1 MEQMAKK
8 EKRRADKSNASRTR
22 THERKQAVIEA
33 LKESLG
39 IVTTACINAG
49 IDRSTFYEWVKNDAE
64 FAKAVDDIED
74 VTLDYVEG
82 KLLQNVKDNDTQSI
96 LFYLKTKGKRRGYT
110 ERTEIQADIT
120 SGGKAFAGFSS
131 VLPHYPNIEQ
141 VVAEL
146 EHNRTTE
153 E

>member
-1 MEQMAKK
+1 MANK
-8 EKRRADKSNASRTR
+8 EKGKADTSRTR
-22 THERKQAVIEA
+22 TQERKQAVIEA
-33 LKESLG
+33 LQESLG

-49 IDRSTFYEWVKNDAE
+49 VSRSQFYEWLKNDKE
-64 FAKAVDDIED
+64 FAKAVEDIED
-74 VTLDYVEG
+74 VTLDFVEG

-120 SGGKAFAGFSS
+120 SGGKAFTGFSS

-141 VVAEL
+141 AVAEQ
-146 EHNRTTE
+146 EQNRPTE

>member
-1 MEQMAKK
+1 MANK
-8 EKRRADKSNASRTR
+8 EKGKTDKSNASRTR
-22 THERKQAVIEA
+22 TQLRKQSVIEA
-33 LKESLG
+33 LKKSLG

-49 IDRSTFYEWVKNDAE
+49 IDRSTFYDWVKNDFE

-74 VTLDYVEG
+74 VTLDFVEG
-82 KLLQNVKDNDTQSI
+82 KLLQNVKENDTQSI

-110 ERTEIQADIT
+110 ERTEVVADIT
-120 SGGKAFAGFSS
+120 SGGKAFTGFSS

-141 VVAEL
+141 VVAEQ
-146 EHNRTTE
+146 EQNRPTE

>member
-1 MEQMAKK
+1 MDKK

-22 THERKQAVIEA
+22 TQERKQAVIEA
-33 LKESLG
+33 LKKSLG

-74 VTLDYVEG
+74 VTLDFVEG

-120 SGGKAFAGFSS
+120 SGGKAFTGFSS
-131 VLPHYPNIEQ
+131 VLPYYPNIEQ
-141 VVAEL
+141 AVAEK
-146 EHNRTTE
+146 EQNRLTE

>member
-1 MEQMAKK
+1 MEAKAK
-8 EKRRADKSNASRTR
+8 SKGKADTSRTR
-22 THERKQAVIEA
+22 TQARKQAVIEA
-33 LKESLG
+33 LQKSLG

-49 IDRSTFYEWVKNDAE
+49 VSRSQFYEWLKNDKE
-64 FAKAVDDIED
+64 FAIAVDDVED
-74 VTLDYVEG
+74 LQLDFVEG
-82 KLLQNVKDNDTQSI
+82 KLLQNVKENDTQSI

-131 VLPHYPNIEQ
+131 ILPHYPNIEQ
-141 VVAEL
+141 VVAEQ
-146 EHNRTTE
+146 EQNRQTE

>member
-1 MEQMAKK
+1 MDKK

-22 THERKQAVIEA
+22 TQLRKQAVIEA
-33 LKESLG
+33 LKKTLG

-49 IDRSTFYEWVKNDAE
+49 IDRSTFYDWIKNDAE
-64 FAKAVDDIED
+64 FAKAVEDIED
-74 VTLDYVEG
+74 VTLDFVEG

-110 ERTEIQADIT
+110 ERTEVVADIT
-120 SGGKAFAGFSS
+120 SGGKAFTGFSS

-141 VVAEL
+141 AVAEQ
-146 EHNRTTE
+146 EQNRPTE

>member
-1 MEQMAKK
+1 MAKK
-8 EKRRADKSNASRTR
+8 EKGKTDKSNATR
-22 THERKQAVIEA
+22 TQRTQERKQAVIVA
-33 LKESLG
+33 LQKSLG

-74 VTLDYVEG
+74 VTLDFVEG
-82 KLLQNVKDNDTQSI
+82 KLLQNVKENDTQSI

-110 ERTEIQADIT
+110 ERTEVVADIT
-120 SGGKAFAGFSS
+120 SGGKAFTGFSS

-141 VVAEL
+141 AVAEQ
-146 EHNRTTE
+146 EQNRPTE